1 MKKKEWIVVPLV
13 TLVMLISLTACTDK
27 ANEFIIY
34 GNHENMSDASR
45 DYLFNC
51 LDDRGLEVKVDR
63 QKNILIQERETKIA
77 VASCS

>member
-1 MKKKEWIVVPLV
+1 MRKREWIVVPFV
-13 TLVMLISLTACTDK
+13 TLVMLISLTACSDT
-27 ANEFIIY
+27 ASEFIIF

-51 LDDRGLEVKVDR
+51 LDDRGLEVKIDG

-77 VASCS
+77 IASCS